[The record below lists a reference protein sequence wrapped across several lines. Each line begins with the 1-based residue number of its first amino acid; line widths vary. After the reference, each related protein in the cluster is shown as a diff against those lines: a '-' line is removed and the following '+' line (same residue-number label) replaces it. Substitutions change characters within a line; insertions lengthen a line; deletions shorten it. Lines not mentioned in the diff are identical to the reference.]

1 MLFKLYFVR
10 DRGTHT
16 FLCVSGCGFSLR
28 VHVCETGARM
38 SFLRRSDG
46 RRGAVSLIEI
56 IEILI
61 SEVFMYVDATPVTVI
76 PLPLSHGVG

>member
-1 MLFKLYFVR
+1 
-10 DRGTHT
+10 
-16 FLCVSGCGFSLR
+16 
-28 VHVCETGARM
+28 M

-46 RRGAVSLIEI
+46 RRGAVSQIEI